1 MDECG
6 IQEDITREKGRI
18 GKSEIELTKVTKQP
32 KAQKLYGQTTATKHN
47 KTGVISGYARLPVE
61 INPKN
66 CYQYISPMV
75 YDDTCNANTFNA
87 WLEFNFIPDAKK
99 LQKLY
104 PDNYI
109 ALVLDNV
116 PYHKSIKTKELC
128 EQNGITLIFQPPY
141 SPDLNPI
148 EPSWGNL
155 KDEIRNQIFL
165 LIPFMDKLFNAINRI
180 TWSCC

>member
-18 GKSEIELTKVTKQP
+18 GKSESELTKVTKQP
-32 KAQKLYGQTTATKHN
+32 KAQRLMGLTTATKHN
-47 KTGVISGYARLPVE
+47 KTGVISGYAKLPAE

-87 WLEFNFIPDAKK
+87 WK

-165 LIPFMDKLFNAINRI
+165 LIPFIDKLFSAINRI
-180 TWSCC
+180 TWSGC

>member
-6 IQEDITREKGRI
+6 IQEDLCREKGRI
-18 GKSEIELTKVTKQP
+18 SKSKNELTLKTNKP
-32 KAQKLYGQTTATKHN
+32 KSQRLYGQTTATKHN
-47 KTGVISGYARLPVE
+47 KTGVISGYAKLPDR
-61 INPKN
+61 NHYN
-66 CYQYISPMV
+66 YISPMV
-75 YDDTCNANTFNA
+75 YSDTCNANTFNA
-87 WLEFNFIPDAKK
+87 WLEFNFIPDAKE
-99 LQKLY
+99 LQRLY

-116 PYHKSIKTKELC
+116 PYHKSTKTKELC

-165 LIPFMDKLFNAINRI
+165 LIPFMDKLFSAINRI